1 MTHVANLIYTIA
13 CSLATSSRDIKIK
26 EVGYGRHRIIIIT
39 CPKKDVGYLVGKFG
53 QSAKAMRVI
62 AYNLGV
68 RIGIKYRVEIEEE
81 KQSA

>member
-1 MTHVANLIYTIA
+1 MTHVCNLIYSIA
-13 CSLATSSRDIKIK
+13 CSLSTSPGDIKIK
-26 EVGYGRHRIIIIT
+26 EIGYGRHRIIIIT
-39 CPKKDVGYLVGKFG
+39 CPKKEVGYLVGKYG

-81 KQSA
+81 KISA